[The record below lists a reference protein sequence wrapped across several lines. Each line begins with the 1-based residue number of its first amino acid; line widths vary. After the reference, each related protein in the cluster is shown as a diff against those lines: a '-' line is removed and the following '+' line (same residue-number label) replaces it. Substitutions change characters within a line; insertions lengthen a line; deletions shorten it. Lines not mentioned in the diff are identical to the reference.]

1 MVVKGC
7 VLVSILQRNRT
18 NRIYKD
24 IWKEMCFEGLVHLI
38 MEAEKSHAVPLA
50 GWEPKK
56 LVI

>member
-1 MVVKGC
+1 
-7 VLVSILQRNRT
+7 
-18 NRIYKD
+18 
-24 IWKEMCFEGLVHLI
+24 MCFEGLVHLI